1 MTTKFIIFNV
11 SEINRID
18 FSQVMEDSAES
29 LRRSVDGSKT
39 FVKWIGETPGCIA
52 NLTTKSSQYSYDQ
65 MLTEL
70 AKSDWIT
77 QSQYP

>member
-39 FVKWIGETPGCIA
+39 FVKWIGETPDCIA